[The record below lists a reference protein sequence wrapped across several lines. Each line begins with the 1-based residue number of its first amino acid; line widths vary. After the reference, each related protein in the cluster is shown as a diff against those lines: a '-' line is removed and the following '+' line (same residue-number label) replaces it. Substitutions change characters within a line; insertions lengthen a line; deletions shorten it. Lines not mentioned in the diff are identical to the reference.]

1 MNVNVGDFIGS
12 WTIKWVAG
20 QKPFLQEEWTL
31 FIGTNTHGDSPPS
44 FTGEYAVV
52 VGFTVMNGQSQV
64 ELSTT
69 TQPTQDPPH
78 QPLELMFVGNTLRWT
93 GYYDQQPLHIYI
105 SLSASETTGATY
117 LSLYGSTIWGDPDQV
132 AVWGTDARPPGG

>member
-20 QKPFLQEEWTL
+20 QEPFLQEGWTL
-31 FIGTNTHGDSPPS
+31 FIGTGIQGDHPPS
-44 FTGEYAVV
+44 FSGEYAVV
-52 VGFTVMNGQSQV
+52 VGLTVMNGQDQV

-69 TQPTQDPPH
+69 TQPAQDPPH
-78 QPLELMFVGNTLRWT
+78 QPIELMLVGNTLRWT
-93 GYYDQQPLHIYI
+93 GYYEQQPLHIYI
-105 SLSASETTGATY
+105 SLSAAETTGATY
-117 LSLYGSTIWGDPDQV
+117 VSLYGSTTWGDPDQV